1 MIREFSEYQVTKS
14 FFFLHMLSLCE
25 RKGEILERE
34 REREREELSSR
45 LFVGRCQKRTHRATQ
60 PLDAQTDTISSL
72 RGESKAVAA
81 KPAARHTGQDIESGA
96 NAGRFSLVA
105 NDSSFSAHAR

>member
-25 RKGEILERE
+25 RKGEIL
-34 REREREELSSR
+34 EREREELSSR